1 MSFMQFD
8 SILTLLDKQLS
19 GRFPR
24 PVVLEA
30 LPDKGLAHWHVR
42 LKGKGL
48 LARIPKQSQM
58 ALVAQDN
65 LLYQSTCFR
74 RAEPS
79 GHVPQLEAVL
89 GPSEH
94 LPRGALLVEEIIG
107 APTSQPE
114 HLGSIMQALAAI
126 HALPVPPPPD
136 RAPLLDESDP
146 LAGLVALIE
155 AQARYLD
162 HSAVPAE
169 SARVLKARLQDVTP
183 RMAPLV
189 QLCPQRLITFDA
201 HPGNFLITST
211 GKAVLV
217 DLEKLRYSYP
227 PLDLAHASLYTSTT
241 WDREAAFELSI
252 DAVARAYE
260 SWAQAVGEGIA
271 GPCRGA
277 MVPLRELMWLWSVT
291 WCAKWLAESANHQ
304 GRGGDG
310 EDWSTQHSEDALIA
324 HVRGR
329 VNDYL
334 KPRTIERMLTEFH
347 ALQGAL
353 VG

>member
-1 MSFMQFD
+1 MQLD
-8 SILTLLDKQLS
+8 LLPALLERRLS
-19 GRFPR
+19 GRTLG

-42 LKGKGL
+42 LKGTGL

-58 ALVAQDN
+58 ALAAQDN
-65 LLYQSTCFR
+65 LLYQSVCFR
-74 RAEPS
+74 RAAPS
-79 GHVPQLEAVL
+79 GHVPFLEDVVP
-89 GPSEH
+89 PSDQ
-94 LPRGALLVEEIIG
+94 LPRGALLVEEIVG
-107 APTSQPE
+107 VPVARPK
-114 HLGSIMQALAAI
+114 HLGAIMKALAAI
-126 HALPVPPPPD
+126 HALPVPEQQD
-136 RAPLLDESDP
+136 RAPLLNEADP
-146 LAGLVALIE
+146 LAGLVALIDT
-155 AQARYLD
+155 QARYLN
-162 HSAVPAE
+162 HPAVPAE
-169 SARVLKARLQDVTP
+169 SARVLKAQLRGLTQ
-183 RMAPLV
+183 RMAPAV
-189 QLCPQRLITFDA
+189 KSCTQRLITFDA

-291 WCAKWLAESANHQ
+291 WCAKWLAESANLQ

-310 EDWSTQHSEDALIA
+310 EDWSTQHSENSLIT

-334 KPRTIERMLTEFH
+334 NPRTIERMLTEFH

-353 VG
+353 TG